1 MTRDKLNEN
10 GTGNGV
16 NGIMNEEVDGMVV
29 TTSGWTGEPL
39 VTTAAAPTFLDHFLE
54 TASAF

>member
-39 VTTAAAPTFLDHFLE
+39 VTTVAAPTFFDPPLVDPLV
-54 TASAF
+54 